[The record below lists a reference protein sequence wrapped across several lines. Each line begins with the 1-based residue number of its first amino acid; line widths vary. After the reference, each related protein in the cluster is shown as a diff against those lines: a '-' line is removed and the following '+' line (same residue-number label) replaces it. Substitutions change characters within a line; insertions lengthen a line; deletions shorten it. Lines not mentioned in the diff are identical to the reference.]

1 MSTPQINPLNLTP
14 SEAALLL
21 SKASGKPVT
30 EEMIREAV
38 EAGCPAEADGR
49 LNLVHVAAWLNRE
62 TNRAN

>member
-1 MSTPQINPLNLTP
+1 MSTPQMNPLSLSP

-38 EAGCPAEADGR
+38 EAGCPTEANGN
-49 LNLVHVAAWLNRE
+49 LNLVHVAAWLNARL
-62 TNRAN
+62 TAKG